1 METGHS
7 ATERDWYRV
16 LGVDRQA
23 GGDTIRVA
31 YRELAWRLHPDRQQS
46 PAAAGGLSHA
56 EQRVA
61 ERRMREVNEAFR
73 VLGEP
78 ARRAISLRADTGRLR
93 GCSAES
99 VEHARS
105 GQPVRGAAG
114 GATPNVRAARWSRC
128 RTITATTWWTWPA
141 TACTDCCSRAWFR
154 RWWRCFS
161 WGSSCSVRLP
171 AVASRTRRRPP
182 PAACWG
188 TRWSIA
194 PSPTKGASSASPT
207 VPIGAPTGRG
217 WSGWLSSTASSRN
230 RPVATVVPT
239 LAW

>member
-1 METGHS
+1 MATNHS
-7 ATERDWYRV
+7 VGRRDWYRV
-16 LGVDRQA
+16 PGVDRQA

-46 PAAAGGLSHA
+46 PAAAEACPTPNNGWPSGGCVRSTRPSGCWVSPL
-56 EQRVA
+56 V
-61 ERRMREVNEAFR
+61 
-73 VLGEP
+73 GEP
-78 ARRAISLRADTGRLR
+78 TTMVASWLRRRSDQADRP
-93 GCSAES
+93 
-99 VEHARS
+99 
-105 GQPVRGAAG
+105 PVV
-114 GATPNVRAARWSRC
+114 PNVRAARWSRC